1 MKNNQPK
8 FTDGKI
14 NAPMYAFL
22 KKDSLASFQDKRKEL
37 SGEVSMTSVLSKQR
51 KAAMERQ

>member
-37 SGEVSMTSVLSKQR
+37 NGEVSMTSVLSKQR